1 MAVVDALAREVG
13 DVGQLL
19 HALKPKQF
27 ELPTR
32 CPPMNVRELASHMVR
47 GAMRIHDMLDKGPV
61 DAEPERDGTTYFQAW
76 SGDAAA
82 GAAADVVQRA
92 QEASAS
98 LPKDLAKA
106 WDLEWTKALQ
116 RARSYT
122 NEDPVLHSIFGLM
135 RLNEYLKTRCVEVV
149 IHHMDLDDALGK
161 KLHPDAGALEVVG
174 DVLRA
179 LLGTDLRP
187 VGDDDVRFA
196 LIGSGR
202 AQLNESERQMLGPLA
217 AKFPLFS

>member
-19 HALKPKQF
+19 HMLKPTQW

-32 CPPMNVRELASHMVR
+32 CPPMSVRELAAHVLR
-47 GAMRIHDMLDKGPV
+47 GALRVEEMLDAGPV
-61 DAEPERDGTTYFQAW
+61 DDEPQKDAITYFQF
-76 SGDAAA
+76 DAASEA
-82 GAAADVVQRA
+82 PVIVRRA
-92 QEASAS
+92 QEASAGF
-98 LPKDLAKA
+98 PPDLAKA

-116 RARSYT
+116 RARMYI
-122 NEDPVLHSIFGLM
+122 NEDPVLRNVYGLM
-135 RLNEYLKTRCVEVV
+135 RLGEYLKTRCVEVV

-161 KLHPDAGALEVVG
+161 KLHPDKEALEIAG
-174 DVLRA
+174 DVLRG

-187 VGDDDVRFA
+187 VGVDDVRFA
-196 LIGSGR
+196 LIGTGR
-202 AQLNESERQMLGPLA
+202 AQLNDDERQMLGPLA